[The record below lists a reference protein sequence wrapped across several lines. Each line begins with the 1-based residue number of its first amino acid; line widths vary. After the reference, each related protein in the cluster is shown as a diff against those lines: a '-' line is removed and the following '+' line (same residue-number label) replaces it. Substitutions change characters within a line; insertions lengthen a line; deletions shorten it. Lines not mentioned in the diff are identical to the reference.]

1 MTSSPAGSTSSSF
14 RRGVGVARVSVEKG
28 WLPHIPYRA
37 APEALYRHAGQ
48 RMCTGG
54 LLYRGGGMPHTPE
67 PGTPESVHE
76 EEPWLSSDEVAK
88 LWPVRKDWLSG
99 VAYRADVRV
108 RRVGGK
114 DRGTWGAE
122 PTIYYFHPG
131 DVHRAAPAIAEGR
144 VDIPSDWR
152 TDTPDGRRAEFWG
165 MLIARVAGTL
175 VIAALLGGIFLIL
188 GTVIF
193 LLTVE

>member
-1 MTSSPAGSTSSSF
+1 MAIASRPRPYKRRAPVGSVGAGGKSTGSSS
-14 RRGVGVARVSVEKG
+14 R
-28 WLPHIPYRA
+28 
-37 APEALYRHAGQ
+37 
-48 RMCTGG
+48 
-54 LLYRGGGMPHTPE
+54 
-67 PGTPESVHE
+67 
-76 EEPWLSSDEVAK
+76 
-88 LWPVRKDWLSG
+88 PVRKDWLSG

-108 RRVGGK
+108 RRVGGE

-193 LLTVE
+193 ALTVE